1 MDNYKVRELEDK
13 LIDTINAS
21 DVLPEVKRLI
31 VQNLLNLITK
41 QADAKITMEIQEMKK
56 EEKKDGIQSD
66 SLCE

>member
-41 QADAKITMEIQEMKK
+41 QADVKITMEIQEMKK
-56 EEKKDGIQSD
+56 EE
-66 SLCE
+66 E

>member
-41 QADAKITMEIQEMKK
+41 QADVKITMEIQEMKK
-56 EEKKDGIQSD
+56 EED
-66 SLCE
+66 

>member
-56 EEKKDGIQSD
+56 EE
-66 SLCE
+66 E

>member
-41 QADAKITMEIQEMKK
+41 QADIKITMEIQEMKK
-56 EEKKDGIQSD
+56 EE
-66 SLCE
+66 E

>member
-21 DVLPEVKRLI
+21 DVMPEVKRLI

-56 EEKKDGIQSD
+56 EE
-66 SLCE
+66 E

>member
-21 DVLPEVKRLI
+21 DVMPEVKRLI

-41 QADAKITMEIQEMKK
+41 QADVKITMEIQEMKK
-56 EEKKDGIQSD
+56 EE
-66 SLCE
+66 E

>member
-13 LIDTINAS
+13 LRDTINAS

-56 EEKKDGIQSD
+56 EE
-66 SLCE
+66 E

>member
-41 QADAKITMEIQEMKK
+41 QADAKITMEIQKMKK
-56 EEKKDGIQSD
+56 EE
-66 SLCE
+66 E

>member
-13 LIDTINAS
+13 LIDIINAS

-41 QADAKITMEIQEMKK
+41 QADAKITMEIQKMKK
-56 EEKKDGIQSD
+56 EE
-66 SLCE
+66 E